1 MADIFLA
8 LSDNDDFTIAD
19 PEVITNR
26 QQTENCVNQSTDNK
40 NTQFNID
47 RVQTRMQNRKFVKS
61 QQFNNRQSTDKNAKP
76 IVFEKPTALQEA
88 EYRQQKTNSLWKVKS
103 FATDSVQ
110 AMQSQQFLKS
120 QHV

>member
-40 NTQFNID
+40 NT
-47 RVQTRMQNRKFVKS
+47 
-61 QQFNNRQSTDKNAKP
+61 
-76 IVFEKPTALQEA
+76 
-88 EYRQQKTNSLWKVKS
+88 
-103 FATDSVQ
+103 
-110 AMQSQQFLKS
+110 
-120 QHV
+120 